1 MGSLDGLLLLILVLV
16 VGFLLWLFM
25 ANDLLN
31 LDFTMSSHLR
41 GVDKLRRINLILIRY
56 LLLRYDLAVLVMII
70 IDSGLLSFLLLRSD
84 GESIAF
90 ELALIDL
97 DFFLLLLVVFHAL
110 PLRLLFLVVLLI
122 NIDLM
127 IIVDFGSLL
136 RKLEII

>member
-41 GVDKLRRINLILIRY
+41 EVDKLRRINLILIRY

>member
-90 ELALIDL
+90 ELTLIDL
-97 DFFLLLLVVFHAL
+97 DFFLLLLVVFHTL
-110 PLRLLFLVVLLI
+110 SLRLLFLVVLLI

>member
-90 ELALIDL
+90 ELTLIDL

-110 PLRLLFLVVLLI
+110 SLRLLFLVVLLI

>member
-90 ELALIDL
+90 ELTLIDL

-110 PLRLLFLVVLLI
+110 SLRLLFLVVLLI

-127 IIVDFGSLL
+127 IIVDFSSLL

>member
-110 PLRLLFLVVLLI
+110 SLRLLFLVVLLI